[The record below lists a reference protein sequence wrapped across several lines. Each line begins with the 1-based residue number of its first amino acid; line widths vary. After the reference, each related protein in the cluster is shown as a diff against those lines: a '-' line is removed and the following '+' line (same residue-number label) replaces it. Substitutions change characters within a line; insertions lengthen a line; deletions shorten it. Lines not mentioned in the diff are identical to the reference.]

1 MTRSTPAG
9 RLVFSNTTGIYGVL
23 ILALLCKLQPSQG
36 QDFSVLRI
44 NEVISN
50 NESEEPT
57 DSTDS
62 HRDMVEI
69 YNSGT
74 ETLLL
79 GSSAPGDSLSLSD
92 GTVQPQVPWTFPQG
106 FESSI
111 PPEGFLIVFLSNA
124 PLEPSPCE
132 LHTGFGLS
140 RTGTEPLTLWGPEE
154 AGVRTPIDQVWL
166 PPLGNDISFGRYP
179 DGAGPAPVPLE
190 DTLSVFHYY
199 FMGSATFGSCES
211 ECDTDAAL
219 CTGEPNDPPEENGT
233 PRVKRTLHSTNHP
246 LANEAVLITAHVS
259 DDKLPLPGNIAEV
272 LLSYQV
278 NENAPTDIPMVFDPE
293 MGDSGIL
300 NAAAEGRPLDIW
312 SVWTAVIPGQP
323 EGTRVRFTLQVEDA
337 EGLVTA
343 DPFTPCDEGVGP
355 CNDLGLPGPDCTLE
369 PEGLQFLSCSAPFE
383 FVVGI
388 TPSAEFQGLVI
399 NEVVASQSNLLE
411 NPASPLMFDDFIEI
425 HNTGADAVSLA
436 GLWLSDKPF
445 APRGWQFPIEP
456 DPRILPGEYL
466 LVWLDNDGGKCP
478 RPPKIPGDGQ
488 ECPDPTSVPEKA
500 YHTNFALNDLGDQI
514 YIFDRERPAA
524 QGGGFRFIH
533 GVEFDV
539 QNINVSLS
547 LLPNGDRNGAYEGTP
562 CGTAGLENERT
573 DVSCFDL
580 SPMSIP
586 GDCNRDGAVDLS
598 DVICLLGH
606 LFQSSPES
614 LPCNSEAAG
623 LQLMD
628 CNSDGTVDLSDA
640 IYKLA
645 FLFQGESPPVQ
656 GVSCIE
662 MDCLPNPGC
671 P

>member
-9 RLVFSNTTGIYGVL
+9 RFFFSTTTGIYGVL

-57 DSTDS
+57 DSTNS

-219 CTGEPNDPPEENGT
+219 CTGEPNDPPEGNGT

-411 NPASPLMFDDFIEI
+411 NPASPLMFDDFIESNEQI
-425 HNTGADAVSLA
+425 SKDESACQ
-436 GLWLSDKPF
+436 LSHFEKIF
-445 APRGWQFPIEP
+445 R
-456 DPRILPGEYL
+456 
-466 LVWLDNDGGKCP
+466 LVL
-478 RPPKIPGDGQ
+478 
-488 ECPDPTSVPEKA
+488 
-500 YHTNFALNDLGDQI
+500 
-514 YIFDRERPAA
+514 IF
-524 QGGGFRFIH
+524 FRF
-533 GVEFDV
+533 
-539 QNINVSLS
+539 
-547 LLPNGDRNGAYEGTP
+547 
-562 CGTAGLENERT
+562 
-573 DVSCFDL
+573 
-580 SPMSIP
+580 
-586 GDCNRDGAVDLS
+586 
-598 DVICLLGH
+598 
-606 LFQSSPES
+606 
-614 LPCNSEAAG
+614 
-623 LQLMD
+623 
-628 CNSDGTVDLSDA
+628 
-640 IYKLA
+640 
-645 FLFQGESPPVQ
+645 
-656 GVSCIE
+656 
-662 MDCLPNPGC
+662 
-671 P
+671 